1 MAIAASPE
9 GLEHLYAPKSIK
21 KQNPTKNKKS
31 NPIVDFESENKQ
43 YIRELSERRSNIYS
57 GARVFNEKSNDALLE
72 MP

>member
-1 MAIAASPE
+1 MSQKAS
-9 GLEHLYAPKSIK
+9 K
-21 KQNPTKNKKS
+21 KNKKY